1 MQSKLSTAQVR
12 TVVND
17 RHTMYFSIKRNQLFP
32 PKESEAIMT
41 HQFMKG
47 LIGYEL
53 YWLPKIQ
60 DIRLL
65 NCVDPPP
72 RHELAKMVYGFM
84 QGVDTGDAKVNA
96 SIKRTADLILR
107 KPPNPEWLLAMI
119 STMDPD
125 NLIFMKS
132 YIRPKVNRFAL
143 DDEEDSDMVSNPEG
157 WFDNLPLATA
167 SKK

>member
-1 MQSKLSTAQVR
+1 
-12 TVVND
+12 
-17 RHTMYFSIKRNQLFP
+17 
-32 PKESEAIMT
+32 
-41 HQFMKG
+41 
-47 LIGYEL
+47 
-53 YWLPKIQ
+53 
-60 DIRLL
+60 
-65 NCVDPPP
+65 
-72 RHELAKMVYGFM
+72 
-84 QGVDTGDAKVNA
+84 
-96 SIKRTADLILR
+96 
-107 KPPNPEWLLAMI
+107 MI